1 MKQTGNFKLYSLYG
15 VKDELT
21 GKVGNPE
28 RDKHERNVADA
39 QRTCFCRS

>member
-28 RDKHERNVADA
+28 RG
-39 QRTCFCRS
+39 